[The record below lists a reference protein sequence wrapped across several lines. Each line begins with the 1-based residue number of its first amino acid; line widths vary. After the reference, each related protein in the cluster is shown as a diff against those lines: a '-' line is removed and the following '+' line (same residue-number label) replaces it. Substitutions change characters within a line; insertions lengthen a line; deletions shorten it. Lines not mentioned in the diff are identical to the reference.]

1 MGLVFRAECCTTP
14 ALSFSTVIF
23 GSPVSEHF
31 VSYLLII
38 FHAGQAEGL
47 FPRDSFAN
55 RCGHAHRHPL
65 TPSRSQVR
73 GIASIGN
80 KIGEP
85 TPPGIPYLAHPL
97 LFS

>member
-38 FHAGQAEGL
+38 PALGRLKISFLATRWPIAAGKLIPA
-47 FPRDSFAN
+47 RSHVSNASFRVLA
-55 RCGHAHRHPL
+55 P
-65 TPSRSQVR
+65 
-73 GIASIGN
+73 IGN

-85 TPPGIPYLAHPL
+85 THSGIPYLAHPL